1 MRGAEPAAYFDG
13 TEAADAQTA
22 RVHQQEAGFAGRLP
36 YTANDRARF
45 GVRQND
51 RQPSALWLFD
61 SFFENND
68 QSRSSVSAKKN
79 WMPP

>member
-45 GVRQND
+45 GV
-51 RQPSALWLFD
+51 
-61 SFFENND
+61 
-68 QSRSSVSAKKN
+68 
-79 WMPP
+79 